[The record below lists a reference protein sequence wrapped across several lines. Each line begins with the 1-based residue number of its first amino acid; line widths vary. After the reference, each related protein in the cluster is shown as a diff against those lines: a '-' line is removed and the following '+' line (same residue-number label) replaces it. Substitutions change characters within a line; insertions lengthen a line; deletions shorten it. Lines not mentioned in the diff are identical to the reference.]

1 MKSALFISAMLCA
14 MLAVGGNAD
23 QKESSNRKE
32 KKMDFIYGMTQGF
45 FAPRGYYRT
54 TAAEESVER
63 LRQHG
68 VNFVALVVNQYQE
81 KYYSTRIFPSNV
93 RTPDDDELA
102 LHIRRLHAAGIRVM
116 LKPMVD
122 PLDSVWR
129 GYIHHRRSVGVI
141 ADVTSDYVT
150 PWFES
155 YREFIL
161 RYADLA
167 EKEKCEV
174 FCIGCELDGME
185 HYGEEWR
192 DIVKMVRRH
201 YSGLV
206 TFNTTKGL
214 SHDRDWFRDLD
225 FVGFSGYFVVGPSD
239 RTSSRE
245 EMAENWKEWKN
256 KLKEFHDWVG
266 KPIFFAETGTRP
278 VVGAA
283 GITADFNRTAP
294 TYSEQEQA
302 DYYSATLDA
311 LDTEDWFLGTV
322 WWKLDEFQKRPN
334 YILPDGHYVGC
345 EPTETL
351 RRTMLERSKKKLTR
365 NLK

>member
-1 MKSALFISAMLCA
+1 

-54 TAAEESVER
+54 KAAEESVER

-116 LKPMVD
+116 LKPMLE

-129 GYIHHRRSVGVI
+129 GDIRHKRGMGII
-141 ADVTSDYVT
+141 ADISSDPVT

-185 HYGEEWR
+185 NYCQEWS
-192 DIVKMVRRH
+192 DTVKMVRQH

-206 TFNTTKGL
+206 TFNTTMSFSQSRG
-214 SHDRDWFRDLD
+214 RAWFRDLD
-225 FVGFSGYFVVGPSD
+225 FIGFSGYFKVGPND
-239 RTSSRE
+239 RTSSRK
-245 EMAENWKEWKN
+245 EMAKNWEKWKN
-256 KLKEFHDWVG
+256 KLKEFHEWVG
-266 KPIFFAETGTRP
+266 KPVFFAEMGTRP
-278 VVGAA
+278 LVGAA
-283 GITADFNRTAP
+283 GITGDFNRTSP
-294 TYSEQEQA
+294 VYSEQEQA
-302 DYYSATLDA
+302 DYYSSALDV
-311 LDTEDWFLGTV
+311 LDTEDWFLGSV
-322 WWKLDEFQKRPN
+322 WWKLEEFQKRPN

-351 RRTMLERSKKKLTR
+351 RCTMLERSKKKLTR
-365 NLK
+365 ILK